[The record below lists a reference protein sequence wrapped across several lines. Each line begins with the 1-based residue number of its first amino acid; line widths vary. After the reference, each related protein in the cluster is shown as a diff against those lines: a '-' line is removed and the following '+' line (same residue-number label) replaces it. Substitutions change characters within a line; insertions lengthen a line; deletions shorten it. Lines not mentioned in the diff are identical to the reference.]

1 MMMRIASLLALGLIL
16 IASTL
21 PVPVRAQDASP
32 VSGRQGIRASAAGAE
47 YKSQC
52 WRHGVDCSLVYGDKT
67 KPRSSSSSRNASSF
81 GTKGP
86 VVNGPLA
93 ILVVLGILVL
103 SLGLWMRFGNG
114 GVLLSSAPREM
125 KQRQGEAP
133 ESWRASEAV
142 PEEGPDQFLQKIAAM
157 QDRRQA
163 LVQLLRRCLLHAA
176 DVSGTRLFRSDTE
189 RTVLGR
195 LPQNLPNRERLENLL
210 VETEL
215 VHYGGRDLAE
225 NQFSTLLTS
234 AQALLSQGRLAYA

>member
-1 MMMRIASLLALGLIL
+1 MMFRFASLLALGLIL
-16 IASTL
+16 ISSTL
-21 PVPVRAQDASP
+21 PAPVWAQDASP
-32 VSGRQGIRASAAGAE
+32 VSNSQGPSSSEAGTK

-52 WRHGVDCSLVYGDKT
+52 WRHGVDCSLVYGDKS
-67 KPRSSSSSRNASSF
+67 KVRSTSSNRNTSSF
-81 GTKGP
+81 NPSDP

-93 ILVVLGILVL
+93 IFVVLGILVL
-103 SLGLWMRFGNG
+103 GLGLWMRFGNG

-133 ESWRASEAV
+133 ESWRTSEAV
-142 PEEGPDQFLQKIAAM
+142 PEEGPEQFLQKIAAM
-157 QDRRQA
+157 EDKRQA

-195 LPQNLPNRERLENLL
+195 LPQSMPNREQLENLL
-210 VETEL
+210 VEAEL

-234 AQALLSQGRLAYA
+234 ARALLSQGRRAYA

>member
-1 MMMRIASLLALGLIL
+1 MMRIASLLALGLIL

-21 PVPVRAQDASP
+21 PAPVRAQDASP
-32 VSGRQGIRASAAGAE
+32 VSGGQGSRASAAGTE

-52 WRHGVDCSLVYGDKT
+52 WRHGVDCSLVYGDKS
-67 KPRSSSSSRNASSF
+67 KPRSSSSSRNAPSF
-81 GTKGP
+81 GTNGP

-93 ILVVLGILVL
+93 IFVVLGILVL
-103 SLGLWMRFGNG
+103 GLGLWMRFGNG

-142 PEEGPDQFLQKIAAM
+142 AEEGPDQFLQKIAAM